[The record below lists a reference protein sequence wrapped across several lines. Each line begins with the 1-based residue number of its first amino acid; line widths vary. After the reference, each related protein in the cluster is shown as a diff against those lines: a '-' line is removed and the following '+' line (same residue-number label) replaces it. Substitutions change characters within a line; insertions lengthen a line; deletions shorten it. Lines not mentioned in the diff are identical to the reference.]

1 MWFDGY
7 GEFEG
12 KILELSL
19 NEKEQI
25 DKEDASGFDLY
36 MLEGLVM
43 NEPKR
48 NDLIRRTILQSISQ
62 TFCQVRRL
70 LEAAFLFCTNFQHE
84 WD

>member
-43 NEPKR
+43 NEPR
-48 NDLIRRTILQSISQ
+48 G
-62 TFCQVRRL
+62 
-70 LEAAFLFCTNFQHE
+70 E
-84 WD
+84 

>member
-43 NEPKR
+43 NEPR
-48 NDLIRRTILQSISQ
+48 GEWSDLKNNLAIS
-62 TFCQVRRL
+62 V
-70 LEAAFLFCTNFQHE
+70 
-84 WD
+84 

>member
-43 NEPKR
+43 NEP
-48 NDLIRRTILQSISQ
+48 NDLMRQAII
-62 TFCQVRRL
+62 
-70 LEAAFLFCTNFQHE
+70 QHS
-84 WD
+84 

>member
-25 DKEDASGFDLY
+25 DKENVSGFDLY

-43 NEPKR
+43 DEPSSA
-48 NDLIRRTILQSISQ
+48 IPGGG
-62 TFCQVRRL
+62 
-70 LEAAFLFCTNFQHE
+70 
-84 WD
+84 

>member
-43 NEPKR
+43 NEPK
-48 NDLIRRTILQSISQ
+48 
-62 TFCQVRRL
+62 
-70 LEAAFLFCTNFQHE
+70 
-84 WD
+84 